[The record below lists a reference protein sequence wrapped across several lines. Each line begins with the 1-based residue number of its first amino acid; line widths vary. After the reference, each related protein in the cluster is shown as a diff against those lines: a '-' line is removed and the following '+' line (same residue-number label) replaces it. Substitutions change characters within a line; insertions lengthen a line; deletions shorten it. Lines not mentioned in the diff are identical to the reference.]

1 MDAGKL
7 LITAGLAIAALGL
20 VLKYAS
26 WIMNW
31 FGKLPGD
38 IDIENANSR
47 IFIPITSMIVI
58 SLLLTIIANL
68 WFRK

>member
-7 LITAGLAIAALGL
+7 LITAGLTIAALGL